1 MISDTEPVKVTC
13 KPIIGISTNETVG
26 FNGRQLSYSTG
37 KRYANAVKQFADAV
51 PVLVPSCI
59 DSSDLDA
66 VLGSLHGLVLTGG
79 RANIEPHHF
88 NGSAFP
94 ADEPIDPER
103 DRVVLDLIPACV
115 DKGIPV
121 FGICRG
127 IQEINVAYGGTLYY
141 RVHQEL
147 GKNDH
152 RMPQHDDATLEEIF
166 KPRHPIRFSEK
177 SILRGLVNA
186 DHFTVNSLHGQGI
199 KDLGSGLHVE
209 AWSDDGLIEAIRI
222 NAHPNFGIGIQ
233 WHAEFHPERDENR
246 LNRALFN
253 AFGQACRTYRNN

>member
-1 MISDTEPVKVTC
+1 VTC

-37 KRYANAVKQFADAV
+37 KRYALAVKQFADAV
-51 PVLVPSCI
+51 PVLVPSCV
-59 DSSDLDA
+59 DSSDLDTI
-66 VLGSLHGLVLTGG
+66 LGSLHGLVLTGG
-79 RANIEPHHF
+79 RANVEPHHF
-88 NGSAFP
+88 NGTAFP

-177 SILRGLVNA
+177 SMLRGLVDA

>member
-1 MISDTEPVKVTC
+1 MTC

-37 KRYANAVKQFADAV
+37 KRYAHAVKQFADAV
-51 PVLVPSCI
+51 PVLVPSCV
-59 DSSDLDA
+59 DSSDLDTI
-66 VLGSLHGLVLTGG
+66 LGSLHGLVLTGG
-79 RANIEPHHF
+79 RANVEPHHF
-88 NGSAFP
+88 NGTAFP

-177 SILRGLVNA
+177 SILRGLVDA

>member
-1 MISDTEPVKVTC
+1 MELASVTC

-26 FNGRQLSYSTG
+26 FNGRQFSYSTG

-59 DSSDLDA
+59 DSNDLDV

-94 ADEPIDPER
+94 KDEPIDPER
-103 DRVVLDLIPACV
+103 DRVALDLVPACV
-115 DKGIPV
+115 DRGIPI

-127 IQEINVAYGGTLYY
+127 IQEINVAYGGSLYY
-141 RVHQEL
+141 RVHQEP

-152 RMPQHDDATLEEIF
+152 RMPQDDDATLEEIF
-166 KPRHPIRFSEK
+166 KPRHAIQLTEN
-177 SILRGLVNA
+177 SILRSLVST
-186 DHFTVNSLHGQGI
+186 DQFTVNSLHGQGI
-199 KDLGSGLHVE
+199 KDLGADLHVE

-222 NAHPNFGIGIQ
+222 NTHPTFGIGVQ

-253 AFGQACRTYRNN
+253 AFGQACHAYCHN

>member
-1 MISDTEPVKVTC
+1 VTC

-37 KRYANAVKQFADAV
+37 KRYAHAVKQFADAV
-51 PVLVPSCI
+51 PVLVPSCV
-59 DSSDLDA
+59 DSSDLDTI
-66 VLGSLHGLVLTGG
+66 LGSLHGLVLTGG
-79 RANIEPHHF
+79 RANVEPHHF
-88 NGSAFP
+88 NGTAFP

-177 SILRGLVNA
+177 SMLRGLVDA

>member
-1 MISDTEPVKVTC
+1 MELASVTY
-13 KPIIGISTNETVG
+13 KPIVGISTNETVG
-26 FNGRQLSYSTG
+26 FNGRQFSYSTG
-37 KRYANAVKQFADAV
+37 KRYANAVMQFADAV

-59 DSSDLDA
+59 DRNDLDV

-94 ADEPIDPER
+94 KDEPIDPER
-103 DRVVLDLIPACV
+103 DRVALDLVPACV
-115 DKGIPV
+115 DRGIPI

-127 IQEINVAYGGTLYY
+127 IQEINVAYGGSLYY
-141 RVHQEL
+141 RVHQEP

-152 RMPQHDDATLEEIF
+152 RMPQDDDATLEEIF
-166 KPRHPIRFSEK
+166 KPRHAIQLTKDSM
-177 SILRGLVNA
+177 LRSLVST
-186 DHFTVNSLHGQGI
+186 DQFTVNSLHGQGI
-199 KDLGSGLHVE
+199 KDLGADLHVE

-222 NAHPNFGIGIQ
+222 NTHPTFGIGVQ

-253 AFGQACRTYRNN
+253 AFGQACRAYCHN

>member
-1 MISDTEPVKVTC
+1 MTC

-37 KRYANAVKQFADAV
+37 KRYAHAVKQFADAV
-51 PVLVPSCI
+51 PVLVPSCV
-59 DSSDLDA
+59 DSSDLDTI
-66 VLGSLHGLVLTGG
+66 LGSLHGLVLTGG
-79 RANIEPHHF
+79 RANVEPHHF
-88 NGSAFP
+88 NGAVFP